1 MGIRED
7 FISSGNWLF
16 KYRSII
22 PFFIFI
28 PIILFIYHFPS
39 YFFSNIPNWS
49 YYCISISLFG
59 ELIRIITVAYVPV
72 GTSGRNTKKQR
83 AKYLNTTGI
92 YSTVRH
98 PLYLGNFFIWLG
110 ILMYFFNIWLF
121 IITSLIYLLYYERIM
136 FAEENY
142 LLERFGN
149 RYKIWSNKTPI
160 IIPSITWYEKSNNSF
175 SIRTIFLRE
184 YTGLFGLFVGF
195 TLLEIFKS
203 FCKMG
208 YISISVEW
216 IIFSVIALI
225 LYISF
230 RSLKK
235 YTDILKVNK

>member
-7 FISSGNWLF
+7 FISSGNILF

-22 PFFIFI
+22 PFFILI
-28 PIILFIYHFPS
+28 PILFYIYRFPN
-39 YFFSNIPNWS
+39 YFFSSIPYWT
-49 YYCISISLFG
+49 YCCISISLFG
-59 ELIRIITVAYVPV
+59 ELIRIITVAYVPE

-98 PLYLGNFFIWLG
+98 PLYLGNFVIWVG
-110 ILMYFFNIWLF
+110 ILMYFFNLWLF
-121 IITSLIYLLYYERIM
+121 IITSLIYILYYERIM
-136 FAEENY
+136 FTEELY
-142 LLERFGN
+142 LLKRFGN
-149 RYKIWSNKTPI
+149 RYNIWSNKTPM

-184 YTGLFGLFVGF
+184 YTGLFGLFIGF
-195 TLLEIFKS
+195 TLLEAFKS
-203 FCKMG
+203 FCKFG
-208 YISISVEW
+208 YISISFEW
-216 IIFSVIALI
+216 IIISIIALI

-235 YTDILKVNK
+235 FTDILKVK